1 MAKKKNFNFKPVPAN
16 FDFVENERRLLDWWY
31 RSGLVKKYLTKNN
44 QSKKRFSFMDG
55 PITANNP
62 MGVHHAWGRTLK
74 DLYQRYKN
82 MQGFAQRFQNGF
94 DCQGLWIEV
103 EVEKEKG
110 FKSKKDIE
118 KYGIGKFI
126 KDCKN
131 RALKYAGV
139 QTEQSKRLGYFMDW
153 DNSYYTLSDENNYMI
168 WAFLKKC
175 HSEGSLYKG
184 DDSVP
189 WCPRC
194 GTSISQHEIA
204 TEGYRNLTHESA
216 YMKFPVIRDA
226 PIPPSEKSS
235 GHLGGKTSKNEFLL
249 VWTTT
254 PWTIPADTLVAVSPE
269 INYAL
274 VEFEGNKY
282 WLAKNLVK
290 DVFGTDLKA
299 EKIVT
304 GDRLIEKE
312 GVNHYQAPFD
322 DLPIMQ
328 EVAKKAGD
336 HFHAVVLSK
345 ELVNDNEGT
354 GVVHVV
360 PGAGTEDN
368 QLAKQKLGWLD
379 VIFPVIDESA
389 NYLEG
394 YGFLT
399 GKNAKDHPEL
409 VLNYLKEK
417 DNGKYLLKTKP
428 YTHSYP
434 VCWRCDTEL
443 VWRLVD
449 EWYIGMDIPRKTDGK
464 TLRQRM
470 IRVAK
475 KIKWVPGFGLKRE
488 LDWLNNMHD
497 WLISKKRYWGLA
509 LPVWECQCG
518 HFEVIGSKE
527 ELKEKAVEGW
537 QEFDPPAG
545 GHSPHRPE
553 IDGIKIKCPQCG
565 KLVSRIPD
573 VGNPWLD
580 AGIVNFSTLV
590 DPETG
595 QLSYLTDKKYFNQW
609 YPADFVTECFPGQFR
624 NWFYALIAMS
634 TALEDQAPF
643 KTLLGHALVKDEK
656 GEEMH
661 KSKGNAIWFD
671 DAAEKMG
678 VDTMRWLYLRQNPEL
693 TLNFGYKIADEVR
706 RQFIFLYWNSYR
718 FFVTYASLNG
728 FQPTQTLNLKPKT
741 LLDTT
746 NTPGVGL
753 DSPGASSL
761 DKWIISRLES
771 TKTAVKKKLDRY
783 HHQEA
788 IKEIEEFLNDLS
800 TWYVRRSRDR
810 VNPNNRNSNDRNACL
825 ATLYYVLR
833 NLSLILAPFIP
844 YLAETI
850 WQGLHGKSEDRQPKD
865 SVHLENW
872 PKINSGLINKNLEK
886 QMALARGVVALG
898 HSLRK
903 EKQLKV
909 RQPLSKFSIFNF
921 RFTKFSQ
928 QLIEL
933 IKEELNVKEVIFKD
947 DKGALKVELDS
958 KLTPEL
964 KQEGDARELIRQIQI
979 LRREA
984 KLSLEDRIVVY
995 APSWPQEWQ
1004 EEITTST
1011 GAGKIVKSEDL
1022 RIEKV

>member
-1 MAKKKNFNFKPVPAN
+1 
-16 FDFVENERRLLDWWY
+16 
-31 RSGLVKKYLTKNN
+31 
-44 QSKKRFSFMDG
+44 MDG

-126 KDCKN
+126 KDCKD

-175 HSEGSLYKG
+175 HSEGGLYKG

-204 TEGYRNLTHESA
+204 TEGYKNLTHESV
-216 YMKFPVIRDA
+216 YMKFPVIRGSR
-226 PIPPSEKSS
+226 ISPSEESS
-235 GHLGGKTSKNEFLL
+235 GRLGGKTSKSEFLL

-254 PWTIPADTLVAVSPE
+254 PWTIPANTLAAVSPE

-290 DVFGTDLKA
+290 DIFGADLKA
-299 EKIVT
+299 EKVAT
-304 GDRLIEKE
+304 GDQLIEKE
-312 GVNHYQAPFD
+312 GITHYQAPFD

-328 EVAKKAGD
+328 EVAKKAGN
-336 HFHAVVLSK
+336 HFHALVLSK
-345 ELVNDNEGT
+345 ELVNDTEGT
-354 GVVHVV
+354 GIVHLV

-368 QLAKQKLGWLD
+368 QLAKQELGWLD

-389 NYLEG
+389 NYIEG

-409 VLNYLKEK
+409 VLGYLKEK
-417 DNGKYLLKTKP
+417 DNGKYFLKTKP
-428 YTHSYP
+428 YTHAYP

-449 EWYIGMDIPRKTDGK
+449 EWYIGMDIPRKSDGK

-470 IRVAK
+470 IKAAK
-475 KIKWVPGFGLKRE
+475 KIRWIPGFGLKRE

-509 LPVWECQCG
+509 LPIWECQCG

-553 IDGIKIKCPQCG
+553 IDSIKVKCSNCG
-565 KLVSRIPD
+565 KLASRIPD

-590 DPETG
+590 DPETNR
-595 QLSYLTDKKYFNQW
+595 LSYLTDKKYFNRW

-643 KTLLGHALVKDEK
+643 KTLLGHALVRDEK

-678 VDTMRWLYLRQNPEL
+678 VDTMRWLYLRQNPEII
-693 TLNFGYKIADEVR
+693 LNFGYQIADEVR

-718 FFVTYASLNG
+718 FFITYANLNSWKPANLNNQSPKQESLEN
-728 FQPTQTLNLKPKT
+728 LNLEIRN
-741 LLDTT
+741 L
-746 NTPGVGL
+746 
-753 DSPGASSL
+753 SSL
-761 DKWIISRLES
+761 DQWILSRLES
-771 TKTAVKKKLDRY
+771 TKKAVEERLDNY
-783 HHQEA
+783 SHHEA
-788 IKEIEEFLNDLS
+788 TKEIEDFLSDLS
-800 TWYVRRSRDR
+800 TWYIRRSRER
-810 VNPNNRNSNDRNACL
+810 VSPNNKIQTDRRNCL
-825 ATLYYVLR
+825 KTLHLVL
-833 NLSLILAPFIP
+833 NQLTLILAPFIP
-844 YLAETI
+844 FLTETV
-850 WQGLHGKSEDRQPKD
+850 WQGLLGESEDPRPKD
-865 SVHLENW
+865 SIHLQDW
-872 PKINSGLINKNLEK
+872 PKTNSELINPELEK
-886 QMALARGVVALG
+886 EMVLVREAASIAHGSRKTNNI
-898 HSLRK
+898 SL
-903 EKQLKV
+903 
-909 RQPLSKFSIFNF
+909 RQPLKGVSFEAPQKVGP
-921 RFTKFSQ
+921 K
-928 QLIEL
+928 LIEIL
-933 IKEELNVKEVIFKD
+933 KEEVNAKSIVWNQKATTAGVTATLDLSKD
-947 DKGALKVELDS
+947 
-958 KLTPEL
+958 PEL
-964 KQEGDARELIRQIQI
+964 IAEGEAREFIRKVQN

-984 KLSLEDRIVVY
+984 GLGLNDKIIIYAPTWPKNFEKEILAKTNSSSICRSNKLS
-995 APSWPQEWQ
+995 
-1004 EEITTST
+1004 
-1011 GAGKIVKSEDL
+1011 VKRTE
-1022 RIEKV
+1022 V